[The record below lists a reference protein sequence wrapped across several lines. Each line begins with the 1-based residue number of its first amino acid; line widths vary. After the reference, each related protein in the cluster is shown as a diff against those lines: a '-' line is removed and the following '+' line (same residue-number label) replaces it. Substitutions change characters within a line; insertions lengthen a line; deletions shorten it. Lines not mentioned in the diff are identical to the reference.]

1 MILANII
8 KIVIYHRLGGY
19 SMQSVF
25 LVVKQRIL
33 NGLEYPVYITINEGV
48 FSTEELAK
56 EYIKKRKALKDQ
68 DDCGWT
74 FDVET
79 WVLESE
85 LS

>member
-1 MILANII
+1 
-8 KIVIYHRLGGY
+8 
-19 SMQSVF
+19 MQSVF